1 MRYDELS
8 ELMVH
13 DVFVFEP
20 QSDEFDH
27 LWECATCG
35 ASGTCSGRIE
45 AIGAAYEHKR
55 STAVPVSDATTAK
68 SAAA

>member
-1 MRYDELS
+1 MHYDERS

-20 QSDEFDH
+20 QSGDFDH
-27 LWECATCG
+27 VWDCATCG
-35 ASGTCSGRIE
+35 ASGRCAGRID

-55 STAVPVSDATTAK
+55 STAAPVGGAAVT
-68 SAAA
+68 SAA

>member
-1 MRYDELS
+1 MRYDERS

-13 DVFVFEP
+13 DVFVFAP
-20 QSDEFDH
+20 PSDGVAH

-35 ASGTCSGRIE
+35 AAGECTDRIA

-55 STAVPVSDATTAK
+55 TTA
-68 SAAA
+68 APFAPLALGVT

>member
-1 MRYDELS
+1 MRYDERS

-20 QSDEFDH
+20 QSADFDH

-35 ASGTCSGRIE
+35 ASGRCSGRID

-55 STAVPVSDATTAK
+55 TTAAPVGAAVT
-68 SAAA
+68 AAA